1 MRIMLVLTHFGK
13 DIYAGRLGIV
23 QDLLFYFI
31 LMNIWVVL
39 KSLKKNIQEQIYSSL
54 MCKKYSDKT
63 DKIK

>member
-39 KSLKKNIQEQIYSSL
+39 KSLKKNIQEKNKFIVHW
-54 MCKKYSDKT
+54 CVKNT
-63 DKIK
+63 VIKLIK